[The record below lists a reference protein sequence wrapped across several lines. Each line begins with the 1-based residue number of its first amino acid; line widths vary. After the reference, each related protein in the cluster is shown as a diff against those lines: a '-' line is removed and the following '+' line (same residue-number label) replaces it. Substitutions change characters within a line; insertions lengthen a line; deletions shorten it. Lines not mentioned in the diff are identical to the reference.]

1 MAASI
6 REIWCVDFE
15 FQANSG
21 ERPRPWCVVAQE
33 FHTGRRVRAWLADGP
48 AECPYSTGADVAVV
62 AYYASAEMGCHLA
75 LDWPVPVNL
84 LDLYAEFRNLTNGLP
99 LPAGSGLL
107 GALAWFGLDGIAAA
121 EKSDLRALAIRGEPF
136 TAGERLALL
145 DYCESD
151 VVALGQLLRAMWAR
165 IDWPRA
171 FLRGRYMVAAAR
183 IEWAGVPLDVPALAR
198 LRERWHGIQEAL
210 IAAIDTDFRVFDGRT
225 FKADRFAAFL
235 VRAGIPWPR
244 LESGALALDEG
255 TFKDMARQYPA
266 LQPLREL
273 RVSLGQMRL
282 ADLAVG
288 ADGRNRALL
297 SAFRARTGR
306 NQPSNSRF
314 IFGPSTWLR
323 GLIRPEP
330 GFGLAYV
337 DWSQQEFGIAAA
349 LSQDG
354 AMLEAYRSGDP
365 YLAFAKQAGV
375 APQDATKQSH
385 GAIRDQFKACVLAVQ
400 YGMGADSLAYRI
412 GQSVARARELLDL
425 HKRTYQT
432 FWRWSD
438 GALDHA
444 MLKGD
449 LWTVYGWR
457 IQTGADANGRSLR
470 NFPMQ
475 ANGAEMLRLA
485 CCFATE
491 ADVRVCAPIHDAI
504 LIEAPL
510 LELDETIA
518 RTQDLMARASENVL
532 SGFRL
537 GADAKPI
544 RYPERYM
551 DGRGERMW
559 TMVWALIG
567 NNPVGNP
574 Y

>member
-1 MAASI
+1 MDAI
-6 REIWCVDFE
+6 REIWLVDFE
-15 FQANSG
+15 FQATPG
-21 ERPRPWCVVAQE
+21 ERPRPWCLVAQE

-48 AECPYSTGADVAVV
+48 QPCPYPLGADVAVV

-75 LDWPVPVNL
+75 LGWPLPTNL
-84 LDLYAEFRNLTNGLP
+84 LDLFAEFRNATNGLP
-99 LPAGSGLL
+99 LPAGNGLL
-107 GALAWFGLDGIAAA
+107 GALAWHGLDGIGAA
-121 EKSDLRALAIRGEPF
+121 EKAEMRALAIRGEPF
-136 TAGERLALL
+136 TADERLALL

-151 VVALGQLLRAMWAR
+151 VEALGRLLRAMWGR

-171 FLRGRYMVAAAR
+171 LLRGRYMAAAAR
-183 IEWAGVPLDVPALAR
+183 IEWVGVPVDVPALTL
-198 LRERWHGIQEAL
+198 LRDQWHGIQERL
-210 IAAIDTDFRVFDGRT
+210 IAAIDADFRVFHGRT
-225 FKADRFAAFL
+225 FKADQFVAYL
-235 VRAGIPWPR
+235 IRAGIPWPQ
-244 LESGALALDEG
+244 LDSGALALDED
-255 TFKDMARQYPA
+255 TFRDMARQYPA

-273 RVSLGQMRL
+273 RVSLGQLRL

-306 NQPSNSRF
+306 NKPSNSRF

-330 GFGLAYV
+330 GWGLAYV

-354 AMLEAYRSGDP
+354 AMLAAYRSGDP
-365 YLAFAKQAGV
+365 YLAFAKQAGA
-375 APQDATKQSH
+375 APQNATKQSH

-400 YGMGADSLAYRI
+400 YGMGETSLAYRI
-412 GQSVARARELLDL
+412 DQPPARARELLEL
-425 HKRTYQT
+425 HRRTYRT

-438 GALDHA
+438 ACQDHA

-457 IQTGADANGRSLR
+457 IQTGADPNGRSLR

-491 ADVRVCAPIHDAI
+491 TGVRVCAPVHDAI

-510 LELDETIA
+510 PELDVVIA
-518 RTQDLMARASENVL
+518 QTQALMARASENVL
-532 SGFRL
+532 GGFRL
-537 GADAKPI
+537 SADTKPI
-544 RYPERYM
+544 RYPDRYM

-559 TMVWALIG
+559 STVWGLIG
-567 NNPVGNP
+567 GKNP